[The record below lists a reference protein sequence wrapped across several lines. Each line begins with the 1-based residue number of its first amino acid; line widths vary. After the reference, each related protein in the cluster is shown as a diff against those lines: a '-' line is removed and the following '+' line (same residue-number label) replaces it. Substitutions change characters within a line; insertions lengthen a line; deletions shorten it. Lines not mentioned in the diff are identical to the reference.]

1 LTVGGNWLGVRG
13 CGVVDVGLGGHE
25 QKNPFLYPVR
35 EREDG
40 RFNFFPLVLY
50 SYHKLA
56 YLYSKFAWVITFIEI
71 FNPFFYIPT
80 L

>member
-1 LTVGGNWLGVRG
+1 MGLWMWGGVGW
-13 CGVVDVGLGGHE
+13 DE